1 MTSETPKGIQ
11 TWIHF
16 LEEGAGQLWL
26 ERFLL
31 AVVAGMVVVVFHFI
45 EARNFATPEAMD
57 QAQVARNLADGRGF
71 TTWNIRPLSIHLM
84 RQTAKAHHQTG
95 TVLPPGGHPDLENG
109 PVFPVVVA
117 ALFKVLPAGLRYAP
131 AAAPAPIHRIPGEM
145 AISWFNI
152 ALLFVVSFQVY
163 RLGCRLFDPIVGFLA
178 AAVMFGTDLMWR
190 FAYSGLSTLL
200 LMAMVLALARVLV
213 SLEARAR
220 PDALP
225 TRVGPVL
232 LSIVSGALVGLLCLT
247 RYSMGW
253 LVIPLVVFVALF
265 GGTRRWLSAG
275 LALAVFFLV
284 ISPWVARNWRLS
296 GLPFGTATCVLFSGT
311 ESYPDDRLVR
321 SLNPS
326 MAGVAWG
333 EIVQKII
340 NHSIDQL
347 QEDLPRFG
355 GGWLSGFFL
364 VSLLLPFRNPA
375 LSRLRWFAVG
385 GLVILFFIQAAGRT
399 YLSTLNPVVNSENLL
414 VVFAPLAFL
423 FGAGL
428 LHTLFDALEFPFP
441 LMKSLAQGAAVVVLS
456 LPLLFA
462 LISAGLSIGG
472 TIARRH
478 LPMIDPPYRPD
489 IVHDLMGT
497 SPPGSLIMSDIP
509 WAVAWYG
516 DRECVG
522 LPLRVKNDYKED
534 FFAIHDGERR
544 VAAVYLSP
552 LLANSPMQ
560 RSYFQKGLLGQFDD
574 KQAGDPWFDFYLNAA
589 LRGKVYALPL
599 IHIYGPG
606 YAEEGHL
613 FCAQLNWWKL
623 RPVR

>member
-16 LEEGAGQLWL
+16 LEEGAGQVWL

-31 AVVAGMVVVVFHFI
+31 AVLAGMVVVMFHFI

-57 QAQVARNLADGRGF
+57 QAQVARNVAEGRGF
-71 TTWNIRPLSIHLM
+71 TTWNIRPLSVYLM
-84 RQTAKAHHQTG
+84 KQTALAHQRGG

-109 PVFPVVVA
+109 PVYPALVA
-117 ALFKVLPAGLRYAP
+117 ALFKVLPAGVAYAP
-131 AAAPAPIHRIPGEM
+131 ASSPAPIHRIPGEM
-145 AISWFNI
+145 AISWLNI
-152 ALLFVVSFQVY
+152 GLLFLVVFQVY

-178 AAVMFGTDLMWR
+178 AAVTFGTDLMWR

-200 LMAMVLALARVLV
+200 LMALVLALARVLV

-225 TRVGPVL
+225 ARLGPFV
-232 LSIVSGALVGLLCLT
+232 LSILAGAMVGLLCLT
-247 RYSMGW
+247 RYSAGG
-253 LVIPLVVFVALF
+253 LILPVIVFVARF

-275 LALAVFFLV
+275 AALGVFLLV
-284 ISPWVARNWRLS
+284 ISPWVARNWSLS
-296 GLPFGTATCVLFSGT
+296 GLPFGTATCALFSGT

-321 SLNPS
+321 SLSPN
-326 MAGVAWG
+326 MTGVAWG
-333 EIVQKII
+333 EIVQKVI
-340 NHSIDQL
+340 NQSMDEL
-347 QEDLPRFG
+347 QVDLPRFG
-355 GGWLSGFFL
+355 GSWLSGFFL

-375 LSRLRWFAVG
+375 LSRLRGFILG
-385 GLVILFFIQAAGRT
+385 GLVVLFFLQAAART
-399 YLSTLNPVVNSENLL
+399 HLSTLNPVVNSENLL
-414 VVFAPLAFL
+414 VLLAPLAFV

-441 LMKSLAQGAAVVVLS
+441 LMKSLAQGAAVIVLC

-462 LISAGLSIGG
+462 MVSAGLTVGG
-472 TIARRH
+472 VIPRRH

-489 IVHDLMGT
+489 IVHDLIGT
-497 SPPGSLIMSDIP
+497 APPGSLIMSDMP

-516 DRECVG
+516 ARECIG
-522 LPLRVKNDYKED
+522 LPLRIKNAYKED
-534 FFAIHDGERR
+534 FFAIHDQERPL
-544 VAAVYLSP
+544 AAVYLSP
-552 LLANSPMQ
+552 MLANSPMQ
-560 RSYFQKGLLGQFDD
+560 RSYFQKGLIGQFDD
-574 KQAGDPWFDFYLNAA
+574 KQAGDPWFDFYLNVA

-599 IHIYGPG
+599 VNIYGPG

-613 FCAQLNWWKL
+613 FCAQLSWWKS
-623 RPVR
+623 RPGR